1 MQQLVAGKAPVGDA
15 LCLPGHDDYGAME
28 ADMKKLGF
36 FQRVKGRDIAWHVVF
51 IFIILCIRSSVFA
64 SYQVPT
70 DSMSPTIIGGDFF
83 FANKLAY
90 RLKLPFSKATLAE
103 WKTPERGDI
112 IVFKYPPNEREDYT
126 KRVIGVP
133 GDVVE
138 IVDKSVYVNGTA
150 IEKRYIGRSAGA
162 LVYEENLF
170 GTRHLV
176 HKFPHRTAFDT
187 MRRTAVPE
195 GYLFVM
201 GDNRDNSLDS
211 RAWGFVPFENVEG
224 KLVLR
229 WLSIDPGTHLP
240 RLDRIGLIK

>member
-1 MQQLVAGKAPVGDA
+1 
-15 LCLPGHDDYGAME
+15 
-28 ADMKKLGF
+28 MKKFRYLH
-36 FQRVKGRDIAWHVVF
+36 RVKGRDVAWYVVF

-70 DSMSPTIIGGDFF
+70 GSMNPTILGGDFF

-90 RLKLPFSKATLAE
+90 RFKLPFSKETLIE
-103 WKTPERGDI
+103 WKIPERGDI
-112 IVFKYPPNEREDYT
+112 IVFKYPPDEKEDYT

-133 GDVVE
+133 GDVIE
-138 IVDKSVYVNGTA
+138 IVNKNVYVNGTA
-150 IEKRYIGRSAGA
+150 IERRYIGRSDGA

-170 GTRHLV
+170 GVRYLV
-176 HKFPHRTAFDT
+176 HHFPRRTAFDT
-187 MRRTAVPE
+187 TRRATVPD
-195 GYLFVM
+195 GCLFVM

-224 KLVLR
+224 KLIVR
-229 WLSIDPGTHLP
+229 WLSIDQGTHLP